1 MEYTV
6 EYTAERG
13 IYGGIYGGTWNI
25 RWRVEYTVEYTW
37 NTRWNVEYTWTRR
50 GIYVGAWNMW
60 IIRGICGGAP
70 GRPWMAG
77 CAAGDDY
84 FHSEIDGG
92 VWNIRWILQ
101 WNLLDPAMDSDYWI
115 HQTT

>member
-1 MEYTV
+1 
-6 EYTAERG
+6 
-13 IYGGIYGGTWNI
+13 
-25 RWRVEYTVEYTW
+25 
-37 NTRWNVEYTWTRR
+37 
-50 GIYVGAWNMW
+50 
-60 IIRGICGGAP
+60 
-70 GRPWMAG
+70 MAG
-77 CAAGDDY
+77 CAAGDGY